1 MGLELVGSRI
11 LAPYFG
17 NSIFVWGAL
26 ITVFLLSLSGGYF
39 IGGVLSDKAPK
50 QWVLGGIVTASGA
63 LILILPLIY
72 SAVNQAIFEYDFGYK
87 WNPLAASIALFLLP
101 GVGMGMVSP
110 YVIKLSAKR
119 LETIGNLAGKIYA
132 VSTAG
137 SIAGTLGTAFFM
149 IPTWGTRLNLKILGG
164 VLTFV
169 GISLLIKSVGFRK

>member
-1 MGLELVGSRI
+1 MGLELVGSRV

-39 IGGVLSDKAPK
+39 IGGILSDRAPK
-50 QWVLGGIVTASGA
+50 QWVLGGIIVVSGA

-72 SAVNQAIFEYDFGYK
+72 PVVNEAIFEYNFGYK

-101 GVGMGMVSP
+101 GMGMGMVSP

-119 LETIGNLAGKIYA
+119 LETIGNLAGRIYA

-149 IPTWGTRLNLKILGG
+149 IPTWGTRLNLKILGC
-164 VLTFV
+164 VLIIT
-169 GISLLIKSVGFRK
+169 GIGLLLRVIWLRK